1 MLRPRVAL
9 FAVGNSRYTTPMK
22 RHLTTSLAWLL
33 SALIFVTSAQM
44 AVARGNAMMA
54 GQIVICN
61 GYGLKVI
68 NVDADNQPIGPV
80 HYCPDCALSFMD
92 LVTPGLPDVCDPSR
106 VSAARFAAI
115 HAHPHQPDC
124 HLAVPARGPPVY
136 SL

>member
-1 MLRPRVAL
+1 
-9 FAVGNSRYTTPMK
+9 MK

-44 AVARGNAMMA
+44 AVARGHAMMA
-54 GQIVICN
+54 GQIVICT

-92 LVTPGLPDVCDPSR
+92 LVAPGMPDVRNPSR
-106 VSAARFAAI
+106 VTAVRFTAI
-115 HAHPHQPDC
+115 HAQSHQPAC
-124 HLAVPARGPPVY
+124 HLAVPARGPPEY